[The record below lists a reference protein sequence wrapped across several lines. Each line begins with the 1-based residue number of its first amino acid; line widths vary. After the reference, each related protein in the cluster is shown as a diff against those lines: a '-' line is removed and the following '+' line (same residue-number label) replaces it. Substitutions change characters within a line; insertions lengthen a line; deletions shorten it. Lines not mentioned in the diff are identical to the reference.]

1 MQTTEMEMPE
11 PHDAQVAALVLGALA
26 MLCGALLGGFFY
38 GGLWWTVRH
47 LARSHHPSLAVFT
60 SMLLRMG
67 VALGGFYVVGHSDWV
82 RLMSCLLGFLL
93 ARVAVTWFTRRWASA
108 SAGQLTGLRHA
119 P

>member
-1 MQTTEMEMPE
+1 MPE
-11 PHDAQVAALVLGALA
+11 LHDARITALLLGALA
-26 MLCGALLGGFFY
+26 MFCGALLGGFFY
-38 GGLWWTVRH
+38 GGLWWTVHHLTRSRH
-47 LARSHHPSLAVFT
+47 PALTVFT

-93 ARVAVTWFTRRWASA
+93 ARAAVTWFTRHWASA
-108 SAGQLTGLRHA
+108 PARQPTGLRHA

>member
-1 MQTTEMEMPE
+1 MPE
-11 PHDAQVAALVLGALA
+11 LDDARIAALLLSTLA

-47 LARSHHPSLAVFT
+47 LARSRHPALTVFT

-67 VALGGFYVVGHSDWV
+67 VALGGFYVVGRSDWV

-93 ARVAVTWFTRRWASA
+93 ARVAVTWLTRRWTRAPVA
-108 SAGQLTGLRHA
+108 KLTGLRHA

>member
-1 MQTTEMEMPE
+1 MPDL
-11 PHDAQVAALVLGALA
+11 HDARIAALLLGALA

-38 GGLWWTVRH
+38 GGLWWTVRD
-47 LARSHHPSLAVFT
+47 LTRSRHPALTGFT

-67 VALGGFYVVGHSDWV
+67 VALGGFYVVGRSDWV

-108 SAGQLTGLRHA
+108 PAGQPTGLRHA